1 MITKD
6 SKDIVVADDS
16 NFFRNKLS
24 DILCEAGHR
33 IRYAKDGSEVIRI
46 IKTSKKT
53 DLLVLDL
60 QMPEI
65 DGFGVLKWING
76 NGFGGKFP
84 ILVITGV
91 YEEAKVKDELKSLN
105 VDGFLSKD
113 FSPEQV
119 IFKVNRLLFADRGAE
134 APEKRTRIAA
144 SIPVDYTFGNVTS
157 TAMIINISEGGV
169 FVHTD
174 KKLPE
179 GLTLDLKF
187 SVPGTTGRVINAK
200 GIVRWFP
207 QVQAYSL
214 FCGCGVMFTFIS
226 DEDTRLIRNF
236 IDAETAKL
244 ESIKKT
250 NKIL

>member
-33 IRYAKDGSEVIRI
+33 IRYAKDGAEVLKI

-60 QMPEI
+60 QMPEV

-91 YEEAKVKDELKSLN
+91 YEEAQVKDELRSLN
-105 VDGFLSKD
+105 VNGFLSKD

-119 IFKVNRLLFADRGAE
+119 IFKVNRLLFADKSSEDA
-134 APEKRTRIAA
+134 AKRTRIAS
-144 SIPVDYTFGNVTS
+144 SIPVDFTFGNVTS
-157 TAMIINISEGGV
+157 TAMIINISEGGI
-169 FVHTD
+169 FVHTE

-179 GLTLDLKF
+179 GLALDLKF
-187 SVPGTTGRVINAK
+187 SVPGTGTVINAK

-207 QVQAYSL
+207 QVEAYSL
-214 FCGCGVMFTFIS
+214 FCGCGVMFTFIQEK
-226 DEDTRLIRNF
+226 DKLLIRNF
-236 IDAETAKL
+236 IDAELAKL
-244 ESIKKT
+244 ESIKKS
-250 NKIL
+250 NRLI